1 MAAVIAAP
9 AFADEA
15 TQLDEVVVTA
25 TRLPAIVAETP
36 GARVIDS
43 RIIEQ
48 RGAVFAAD
56 ILSDVPGLSVTR
68 TGAFGGI
75 AQVRMRGA
83 TPGKTL
89 VLVDGAPVNDAAEPN
104 GAYDF
109 SSFELADI
117 DRIEVLS
124 GPQSSLW
131 GSDAIGGVISFTTR
145 EIDGVRAEAEAGS
158 FDTARGRLS
167 AGVANE
173 TYAFSAY
180 ASRFQTDGISAA
192 DKADGNPEADGFR
205 STTLGAKGRYVLS
218 DAVKVEGAARWND
231 SHADIDGFPAPDYVL
246 ADTDDAQDSEQ
257 WSGFGRVTAQALGL
271 THQFSI
277 SASELERT
285 SYSDGTPLTFNGDRQ
300 AYRWQADGETRGIDY
315 AFGIERNEASAN
327 LYSGLS
333 RDLAITSAFGMAQAD
348 LGALNLTGGLRYD
361 DTDDFGSKTTGRIS
375 AAYDLAGGFILSGAY
390 GTGFKAPTVS
400 QAVCDYCFAPQPWPA
415 LKPETADSVEI
426 ALGWASAGGRFEGRA
441 TLYRLNV
448 EDQIT
453 YSAGRYVNVAKTR
466 SDGLELEGRAR
477 LGAGFDLT
485 LAYAWTDATD
495 RTTGARLL
503 RVPEHA
509 GSATLGWTGDRLSG
523 ALTVRAEGDQ
533 DDSGGFSTVV
543 RESFVTANLNAA
555 YALTDKVALTARI
568 ENLADEHY
576 QQVFGYGEPGRS
588 AYVGLRLRY

>member
-1 MAAVIAAP
+1 VSA
-9 AFADEA
+9 
-15 TQLDEVVVTA
+15 Q
-25 TRLPAIVAETP
+25 
-36 GARVIDS
+36 
-43 RIIEQ
+43 
-48 RGAVFAAD
+48 
-56 ILSDVPGLSVTR
+56 
-68 TGAFGGI
+68 AFG
-75 AQVRMRGA
+75 
-83 TPGKTL
+83 L
-89 VLVDGAPVNDAAEPN
+89 D
-104 GAYDF
+104 
-109 SSFELADI
+109 
-117 DRIEVLS
+117 
-124 GPQSSLW
+124 
-131 GSDAIGGVISFTTR
+131 
-145 EIDGVRAEAEAGS
+145 
-158 FDTARGRLS
+158 
-167 AGVANE
+167 
-173 TYAFSAY
+173 
-180 ASRFQTDGISAA
+180 
-192 DKADGNPEADGFR
+192 
-205 STTLGAKGRYVLS
+205 
-218 DAVKVEGAARWND
+218 
-231 SHADIDGFPAPDYVL
+231 
-246 ADTDDAQDSEQ
+246 
-257 WSGFGRVTAQALGL
+257 
-271 THQFSI
+271 HQFSI
-277 SASELERT
+277 SASDLERT
-285 SYSDGTPLTFNGDRQ
+285 SYSDGFGSTFSGDRQ
-300 AYRWQADGETRGIDY
+300 AYRWQADGQAQGVDY
-315 AFGIERNEASAN
+315 AFGVERNEASAA
-327 LYSGLS
+327 LSSGLS
-333 RDLAITSAFGMAQAD
+333 RDLSITSVFGVARYDA
-348 LGALNLTGGLRYD
+348 GPLNLSGGLRYD

-485 LAYAWTDATD
+485 LAYAWTDAAD

-568 ENLADEHY
+568 ENLGDEHY

-588 AYVGLRLRY
+588 AYVGVRLRY